1 MTPSKV
7 LKEYLMDIED
17 QQRVSDASLN
27 ISDSKEIQLIKKA
40 FKSAINL
47 IEFYTKEGIELQ
59 NLIKTK

>member
-1 MTPSKV
+1 
-7 LKEYLMDIED
+7 MDIED

-27 ISDSKEIQLIKKA
+27 IPDSKEIQLIKKA